1 MQGVRGNGRGTL
13 REIKRISGMEK
24 EWREREREEDTDGIE
39 AILGRKRRVE
49 ERKVRVEKITLKL
62 LEKDYKYQMK

>member
-39 AILGRKRRVE
+39 SILGRKRRVE

>member
-24 EWREREREEDTDGIE
+24 EWREREREEETDGIE
-39 AILGRKRRVE
+39 SILGRKRRVE

>member
-1 MQGVRGNGRGTL
+1 MQGVRGNGRGTF

-39 AILGRKRRVE
+39 FILGRKRRVE

>member
-39 AILGRKRRVE
+39 FILGRKRRVE

>member
-24 EWREREREEDTDGIE
+24 EWREREREEDTDGTE
-39 AILGRKRRVE
+39 FILGRKRRVE